1 MKKESHRHCK
11 GFTLIE
17 VLVALLFAS
26 IILPA
31 VMKGVSI
38 ATRTASSAIRRAEAT
53 NLARN
58 MIATFAS
65 APTLFSVEE
74 GGFEDHPEYRWRAT
88 LLDWN
93 PADAGIEAIPE
104 SLKELEIEVFWDSR
118 ETEDSVS
125 LTTLIRQE

>member
-1 MKKESHRHCK
+1 
-11 GFTLIE
+11 
-17 VLVALLFAS
+17 
-26 IILPA
+26 

-65 APTLFSVEE
+65 APAIFSVEE
-74 GGFEDHPEYRWRAT
+74 GSFEDHPEYRWRAT
-88 LLDWN
+88 LFDWN

-118 ETEDSVS
+118 GTEDSVS
-125 LTTLIRQE
+125 LTTLIRQEL